1 MAGARE
7 EAGEGPGNPLW
18 VRLLRS
24 EVSQENEVI
33 SSLFYN
39 RKIALYVTAAQVM
52 NVKEMN

>member
-7 EAGEGPGNPLW
+7 KAGEGPGNSLW

-24 EVSQENEVI
+24 EVLQENEVI

-39 RKIALYVTAAQVM
+39 RKIALFVIAAQVI
-52 NVKEMN
+52 NVKGMN